1 MEHKCPP
8 RPLHVRPF
16 ELAHSLCSSL
26 LLPRKCV
33 FFFIC
38 SQFMFN
44 TSFDSSRLIRN
55 AFYITRWVSKYF
67 ISIY

>member
-1 MEHKCPP
+1 MEHKCLP

-16 ELAHSLCSSL
+16 ELAHSLYCSPL
-26 LLPRKCV
+26 PPRKCV
-33 FFFIC
+33 FFFIW
-38 SQFMFN
+38 SQLMFN

-55 AFYITRWVSKYF
+55 AFYTTRWVSKYF